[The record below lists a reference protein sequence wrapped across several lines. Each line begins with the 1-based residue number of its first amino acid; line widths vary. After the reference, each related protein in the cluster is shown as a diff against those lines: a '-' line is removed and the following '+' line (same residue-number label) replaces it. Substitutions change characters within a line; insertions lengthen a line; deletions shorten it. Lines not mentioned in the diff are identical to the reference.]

1 MLGEEG
7 KWHKWVGGNKMIT
20 YPDDHYDDGECKYT
34 VDFVGKYENPEY
46 CIWLEKVLLEFINK
60 SNPIDGSDAE
70 SKIRE
75 LDVDTTYIDDFCIK
89 VEDKKIRYCN
99 PLLKDYPLNVVD
111 PDPCN
116 EEVIKIVNEWEIHFV
131 AIFAKKTLDKT
142 NGYVKPMDYAKM
154 LKKMEPY
161 KNYFLERTWN
171 RLLRKVPEYLSV
183 RIDKNIEWFN
193 SVEADNIIY
202 DINFLTWGNTDKD
215 RFLSI
220 DADLNNKYWQN
231 IKIQG

>member
-1 MLGEEG
+1 
-7 KWHKWVGGNKMIT
+7 
-20 YPDDHYDDGECKYT
+20 
-34 VDFVGKYENPEY
+34 
-46 CIWLEKVLLEFINK
+46 
-60 SNPIDGSDAE
+60 
-70 SKIRE
+70 
-75 LDVDTTYIDDFCIK
+75 
-89 VEDKKIRYCN
+89 
-99 PLLKDYPLNVVD
+99 
-111 PDPCN
+111 
-116 EEVIKIVNEWEIHFV
+116 
-131 AIFAKKTLDKT
+131 
-142 NGYVKPMDYAKM
+142 M